1 MLNEEALFSM
11 SWQIFSIKE
20 VNDWVGPL
28 FVSSSSLLDTLVF
41 VSEGGLSDIFILFLL
56 DVDVVVIE
64 VV

>member
-1 MLNEEALFSM
+1 MIGL
-11 SWQIFSIKE
+11 
-20 VNDWVGPL
+20 GPL

-41 VSEGGLSDIFILFLL
+41 VSEGGLSDIFILFFLL